1 VKRGV
6 DGEGE
11 EGGSGEWG
19 GGPLGVAEG
28 GAPLG
33 VGLGGD
39 QLVVGV
45 QEGSR
50 LVDPV
55 LVMWLEAYL
64 SSKGPCAFNSG
75 VVSK

>member
-1 VKRGV
+1 MERERK
-6 DGEGE
+6 GEV
-11 EGGSGEWG
+11 GGGR

-55 LVMWLEAYL
+55 LVMRLEAYL